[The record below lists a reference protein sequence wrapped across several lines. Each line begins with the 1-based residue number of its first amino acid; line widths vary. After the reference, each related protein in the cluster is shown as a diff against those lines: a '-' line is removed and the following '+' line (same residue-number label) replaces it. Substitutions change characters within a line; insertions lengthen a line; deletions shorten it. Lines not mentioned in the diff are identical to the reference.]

1 MIHGRKTMQPRSLCL
16 ARHSLKLYLSDPAP
30 LVVFL
35 LMPLGLMAF
44 MSPLSKALLHA
55 QGYMNAT
62 GAEQAVPGMTIM
74 FSFMSMSVVGIQFYR
89 EYGWGTWDRLRIA
102 SGGLSIIVGKTLPG
116 LLLLLCQIVVVFVAG
131 GVLFGLHVTGSFVG
145 LLIVFLA
152 FALCTMSLTMALIAW
167 CRTLD
172 QLQVITNLVALLFS
186 GIGGSFAPVDSLPSW
201 AGTMAVVSPAYWALR
216 GMRGII
222 LDKQGFG
229 FGVQAAGMLLG
240 FALLFAILASIRF
253 NMKEIKVSDT

>member
-1 MIHGRKTMQPRSLCL
+1 MQSRSLCL
-16 ARHSLKLYLSDPAP
+16 ARHSMKLYLSDPAP

-44 MSPLSKALLHA
+44 LSPLSRALLRA
-55 QGYMNAT
+55 QGYANAT

-74 FSFMSMSVVGIQFYR
+74 FSFMMMTVVGIQFYR

-102 SGGLSIIVGKTLPG
+102 SGGMSIIVGKILPG
-116 LLLLLCQIVVVFVAG
+116 LLLLLCQIVVVFAAG
-131 GVLFGLHVTGSFVG
+131 GALFGLQVTGSMVG
-145 LLIVFLA
+145 LFVVFLS

-172 QLQVITNLVALLFS
+172 QLNVIANLVAMLFS
-186 GIGGSFAPVDSLPSW
+186 GIGGAFAPVDSLPAW
-201 AGTMAVVSPAYWALR
+201 AGKIAVPSPAYWAMR

-222 LDKQGFG
+222 LDRQGFG
-229 FGVQAAGMLLG
+229 FGMRAAGVLAMFGLL
-240 FALLFAILASIRF
+240 FALLAALRF
-253 NMKEIKVSDT
+253 NMKEIKVSET

>member
-1 MIHGRKTMQPRSLCL
+1 M
-16 ARHSLKLYLSDPAP
+16 KLYLSDPAP

-44 MSPLSKALLHA
+44 LSPLSRALLRA
-55 QGYMNAT
+55 QGYANAT

-74 FSFMSMSVVGIQFYR
+74 FSFMMMTVVGIQFYR

-102 SGGLSIIVGKTLPG
+102 SGGMSIIVGKILPG
-116 LLLLLCQIVVVFVAG
+116 LLLLLCQIVVVFAAG
-131 GVLFGLHVTGSFVG
+131 GALFGLQVTGSMVG
-145 LLIVFLA
+145 LFVVFLS

-172 QLQVITNLVALLFS
+172 QLNVIANLVAMLFS
-186 GIGGSFAPVDSLPSW
+186 GIGGAFAPVDSLPAW
-201 AGTMAVVSPAYWALR
+201 AGKIAVASPAYWAMR

-222 LDKQGFG
+222 LDRQGFG
-229 FGVQAAGMLLG
+229 FGMRAAGVLAMFGLL
-240 FALLFAILASIRF
+240 FALLAALRF
-253 NMKEIKVSDT
+253 NMKEIKVSET